1 MDLYE
6 KFIEI
11 NKKKKILESKIEES
25 LEKKYK
31 SKHPFLYHINK
42 LFNIERI
49 SGLFNILVLS
59 IISFIFIL
67 EKVSL
72 NSEIKIIP
80 MMFGAAIFIGFSFIF
95 YVVIY
100 LILSNAGDHKKSKLR
115 KKERT
120 IFKSDLNIIN
130 KELSRLTETKDN
142 KYEIAKKIYIKESEK
157 GQLTKEEKI
166 FLKSYRLKVYD
177 EYLKDESIEII
188 NE

>member
-6 KFIEI
+6 KFITI
-11 NKKKKILESKIEES
+11 NKKKKNLESKIEES

-31 SKHPFLYHINK
+31 SKHPFLYYINK

-49 SGLFNILVLS
+49 SGLFNMLVLS
-59 IISFIFIL
+59 IMSFIFML

-80 MMFGAAIFIGFSFIF
+80 MMFGAAIFIGFTFIL
-95 YVVIY
+95 YVAIS
-100 LILSNAGDHKKSKLR
+100 LTLSNACNNKKSRLR

-120 IFKSDLNIIN
+120 MFKLDLNKIN
-130 KELSRLTETKDN
+130 KELSDLTETEEN

-157 GQLTKEEKI
+157 SELTKEEKT

-177 EYLKDESIEII
+177 DYLKDESVEII